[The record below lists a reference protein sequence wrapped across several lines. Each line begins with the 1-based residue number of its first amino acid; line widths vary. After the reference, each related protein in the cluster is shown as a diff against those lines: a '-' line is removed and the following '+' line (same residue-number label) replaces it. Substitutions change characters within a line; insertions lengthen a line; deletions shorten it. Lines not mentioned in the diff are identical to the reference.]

1 MEKYN
6 ASIQSK
12 AHVLSLKF
20 FALLLVMCTGFSEA
34 CAHRSVI
41 EVTAG
46 NIDPIPLAVPTF
58 EYESEEEKSY
68 AMALVGIVNNDLKN
82 SNLFKIANPK
92 AYIQTTD
99 SLHKDGPRF
108 GDWRL
113 INVHAVVAAR
123 VFLEKKNIRVQMRL
137 WDVVANKQITSTVV
151 TAPRDLWRRAGHRV
165 ADKIYE
171 AMIGDTG
178 YFDSRIVYVAETS
191 RNSKRT
197 KRLAVMDQDGQNHQ
211 FLSDGRDL
219 VITPRLSPDANELV
233 YMAYDSD
240 HARVYH
246 HSLKTGKGQSLG
258 KFPGMTFAPRFSPD
272 GKNVIFSQST
282 NGISSIYTINLKS
295 QQTTR
300 LTSTRAL
307 DVSPCY
313 SPDGK
318 KVVFNSDRGG
328 APQLYVMDKDGK
340 NVKRLSFNRGSYS
353 TPVWSPR
360 GDYIAYSR
368 TFDRKFY
375 IGVMRPD
382 GTGDRILASGYL
394 VESPTWSP
402 NGRLITFTREE
413 KSGKTRLC
421 TIDLTGH
428 HERELKTPQ
437 DASDPAWSN
446 LL

>member
-6 ASIQSK
+6 ASVQSK
-12 AHVLSLKF
+12 TYVLSLKVLAF
-20 FALLLVMCTGFSEA
+20 LALVVATMSDA
-34 CAHRSVI
+34 YAHRRVI

-58 EYESEEEKSY
+58 EFESPEEKSY
-68 AMALVGIVNNDLKN
+68 AMALVGVVNNDLKN

-92 AYIQTTD
+92 AYIQTSD
-99 SLHKDGPRF
+99 SLHKEGPRF

-123 VFLEKKNIRVQMRL
+123 VFVQKDTIRVQMRL
-137 WDVVANKQITSTVV
+137 WDVVANKQITSTVI

-171 AMIGDTG
+171 AMIGDKG
-178 YFDSRIVYVAETS
+178 YFDSRVVYVAESS
-191 RNSKRT
+191 RNNKRI

-219 VITPRLSPDANELV
+219 VITPRLSPDANDLV

-246 HSLKTGKGQSLG
+246 HSLQTGKGQSLG
-258 KFPGMTFAPRFSPD
+258 SFRGMTFAPRFSPD
-272 GKNVIFSQST
+272 GKKVIFSQAI
-282 NGISSIYTINLKS
+282 NGISSIYTVDLKS
-295 QQTTR
+295 HQTTR
-300 LTSTRAL
+300 LTRTRAL

-318 KVVFNSDRGG
+318 QVVFNSDRGG
-328 APQLYVMDKDGK
+328 SPQIYVMDRDGK
-340 NVKRLSFNRGSYS
+340 NVKRISFNRGSYS

-375 IGVMRPD
+375 IGVIRPD